1 MKLEPNPPSGWPKEF
16 AFTDNP
22 WFNAWRPRP
31 SDAGRMTACLAWT
44 CLPRDNAFT
53 FAKDG
58 VSQTAEEKLVE
69 RKGKTDKGT
78 SDHNLMKVG
87 KLKGQEERFGK
98 FQPEHHEVRLFYDLL
113 TLSPI
118 TNQAK
123 FPAAENDAFRKL
135 PDSRRYVFG
144 TTDYLNPETKRTA
157 DLKTGKVKEDA
168 IRQTALY
175 AHMAGIDTGNY
186 TLEVWNKRARTDR
199 IYTPADFAQSNESL
213 KLATTKML
221 ERVRTLLLSGDEP
234 EATPGEGGCS
244 FCPSRFFCDSYV
256 DIYLPSVPIK
266 TLRNWLHAELNA
278 YHNQEI

>member
-1 MKLEPNPPSGWPKEF
+1 MKPQTPPSGWPKEF

-98 FQPEHHEVRLFYDLL
+98 FQPEHHEVRLFLWL
-113 TLSPI
+113 EPLV
-118 TNQAK
+118 
-123 FPAAENDAFRKL
+123 FLGAAWNAR
-135 PDSRRYVFG
+135 
-144 TTDYLNPETKRTA
+144 
-157 DLKTGKVKEDA
+157 
-168 IRQTALY
+168 AL
-175 AHMAGIDTGNY
+175 
-186 TLEVWNKRARTDR
+186 ER
-199 IYTPADFAQSNESL
+199 IHDFAVAN
-213 KLATTKML
+213 
-221 ERVRTLLLSGDEP
+221 VRSDM
-234 EATPGEGGCS
+234 
-244 FCPSRFFCDSYV
+244 
-256 DIYLPSVPIK
+256 
-266 TLRNWLHAELNA
+266 
-278 YHNQEI
+278 